1 MGKRKQARK
10 GAGKAGKKPV
20 KRQGGGIL
28 TWTLILLLLAAAGWQ
43 LWRLQD
49 QVKEAQNTQQELSR
63 QVELQRQEND
73 ALAADIADGNSPEKM
88 EEIARD
94 ELGLVSPGERVFY
107 DVSN

>member
-1 MGKRKQARK
+1 MGKQNRSRKS
-10 GAGKAGKKPV
+10 AGKAAPKTV
-20 KRQGGGIL
+20 KRQGGGVL
-28 TWTLILLLLAAAGWQ
+28 TWTLILLLLVAAGWQ

-49 QVKEAQNTQQELSR
+49 QVKDAQATQQELSR

-73 ALAADIADGNSPEKM
+73 ALSAEIADGNSPKKM